1 MPFQFSSSP
10 HIHLE
15 KGVSQLMFQ
24 VIYALVPALIAYVW
38 YFGYGILINITLT
51 VTTALATE
59 TLMLVARGQP
69 LSLFLTDGSAVV
81 TAVLLAFCL
90 PSLTP
95 WWIPVVG
102 TAFALVFAKHLYG
115 GLGYNPFN
123 PAMVGYVLLLISFP
137 KEMTTWLPAQDLAA
151 QSLDLKESLKL
162 VLTGATTQGI
172 GVDAF
177 SGATPLDYAKTQLE
191 LGQTMTEIRIQ
202 PLFGWLGGKGWEWV
216 NGWFFLG
223 GIWLLYRRVISWH
236 IPLAMLG
243 SLLAMGLIF
252 HWLAPANYPS
262 ALLHIISGGTL
273 LGAFFIATD
282 PVTAAASP
290 RGRLFYGA
298 GIGCLTYIIRTWGGY
313 PDGVA
318 FGVLLMNMAVP
329 TIDYYTRPRVFGHKR
344 RR

>member
-38 YFGYGILINITLT
+38 YFGYGILINITFT
-51 VTTALATE
+51 VITALVTE

-137 KEMTTWLPAQDLAA
+137 KEMTTWLPAQDLTA
-151 QSLDLKESLKL
+151 QSLDLKESLKS
-162 VLTGATTQGI
+162 VLT
-172 GVDAF
+172 
-177 SGATPLDYAKTQLE
+177 
-191 LGQTMTEIRIQ
+191 
-202 PLFGWLGGKGWEWV
+202 
-216 NGWFFLG
+216 
-223 GIWLLYRRVISWH
+223 
-236 IPLAMLG
+236 
-243 SLLAMGLIF
+243 
-252 HWLAPANYPS
+252 
-262 ALLHIISGGTL
+262 
-273 LGAFFIATD
+273 
-282 PVTAAASP
+282 
-290 RGRLFYGA
+290 
-298 GIGCLTYIIRTWGGY
+298 
-313 PDGVA
+313 
-318 FGVLLMNMAVP
+318 
-329 TIDYYTRPRVFGHKR
+329 
-344 RR
+344 